1 MSCRVRVSAVR
12 LLSVSL
18 LFGAVGLSAQ
28 SEPEDLIKYR
38 QNLMRAQ
45 AGHLGAMVQI
55 INGGVALGSQLPVH
69 ARSLHTLTG
78 FLVNVFP
85 EDSDFGET
93 RAKEEIWEDFD
104 AFSEAARRV
113 RTAAGQLATVAES
126 GSQEELQAKLGAAR
140 NRQASVWGFSNAS
153 SIGHSGRSSP
163 WQRATRSS
171 SR

>member
-1 MSCRVRVSAVR
+1 MVAFPQARVSAVV

-18 LFGAVGLSAQ
+18 AFGAVALSAQ

-38 QNLMRAQ
+38 QNHMRAQ

-55 INGGVALGSQLPVH
+55 INGGAALRSQLPVH
-69 ARSLHTLTG
+69 ARNLHTLTG
-78 FLVNVFP
+78 SLVNVFP

-113 RTAAGQLATVAES
+113 RTAAEELEMVAES
-126 GSQEELQAKLGAAR
+126 SNLEELQEKLGAVADACKSCHKKYR
-140 NRQASVWGFSNAS
+140 ASE
-153 SIGHSGRSSP
+153 P
-163 WQRATRSS
+163 
-171 SR
+171 

>member
-1 MSCRVRVSAVR
+1 M
-12 LLSVSL
+12 LLGMSL

-55 INGGVALGSQLPVH
+55 INGGAALRSQLPLH
-69 ARSLHTLTG
+69 ARNLHTLTG

-93 RAKEEIWEDFD
+93 RAREEIWEDFD
-104 AFSEAARRV
+104 AFSEAARSSTR
-113 RTAAGQLATVAES
+113 
-126 GSQEELQAKLGAAR
+126 AKA
-140 NRQASVWGFSNAS
+140 V
-153 SIGHSGRSSP
+153 
-163 WQRATRSS
+163 TRSIAPANLS
-171 SR
+171 ESI

>member
-1 MSCRVRVSAVR
+1 MAFPQAGVSAVM
-12 LLSVSL
+12 LLGVSL
-18 LFGAVGLSAQ
+18 LFGTVGLSAQ

-55 INGGVALGSQLPVH
+55 INGGVALRSQLPVH
-69 ARSLHTLTG
+69 ARNLQTLTG

-104 AFSEAARRV
+104 VFSEAARRV
-113 RTAAGQLATVAES
+113 QTAAGELAAVAES
-126 GSQEELQAKLGAAR
+126 GSQEELQGKLGAVVDACKGCHKKYR
-140 NRQASVWGFSNAS
+140 ASE
-153 SIGHSGRSSP
+153 P
-163 WQRATRSS
+163 
-171 SR
+171 

>member
-1 MSCRVRVSAVR
+1 MSRPVRVSAVM

-45 AGHLGAMVQI
+45 AGHLGAMAQI

-69 ARSLHTLTG
+69 ARNLHTLTG

-104 AFSEAARRV
+104 AFNDAARRAH
-113 RTAAGQLATVAES
+113 TAAGQLATVAEF
-126 GSQEELQAKLGAAR
+126 GSQEELQAKLGAVVDGCKGCHKKYRAR
-140 NRQASVWGFSNAS
+140 K
-153 SIGHSGRSSP
+153 P
-163 WQRATRSS
+163 
-171 SR
+171 